1 MYWCLRKLQRN
12 FRKLDAGLRL
22 GLGGV
27 TCHLKYPVSVTSSPP
42 TPLPAVGEPHR
53 NFQPH
58 RNYQFSIFEAILNAL
73 PGYLRKKPHHSPLL
87 PLLILLIPY
96 FPV

>member
-27 TCHLKYPVSVTSSPP
+27 TCHLKYTV
-42 TPLPAVGEPHR
+42 
-53 NFQPH
+53 
-58 RNYQFSIFEAILNAL
+58 
-73 PGYLRKKPHHSPLL
+73 YLRYWYFLALRFSH
-87 PLLILLIPY
+87 IPSM
-96 FPV
+96 